1 MTLVSEIGVLEVR
14 LPYQLAAQE
23 DRCAPR
29 IALDIRATL
38 RRAGTHGFN
47 VIVKDLS
54 VAGFCVDAVTSMRAG
69 TICWLTLPGLSG
81 QQAEVMWNNGQQVG
95 CAFASLL
102 HPSVLDRLLG
112 ARR

>member
-1 MTLVSEIGVLEVR
+1 MTLVSDVSV
-14 LPYQLAAQE
+14 PYFAAAQE

-38 RRAGTHGFN
+38 RPSGTHGFT

-69 TICWLTLPGLSG
+69 ALCWLTLPGLSG
-81 QQAEVMWNNGQQVG
+81 QQAEVMWNNGTQVG
-95 CAFASLL
+95 CAFAALL
-102 HPSVLDRLLG
+102 HPSVLDRLLS

>member
-1 MTLVSEIGVLEVR
+1 MTLVSDARV
-14 LPYQLAAQE
+14 PYSTAAQE

-29 IALDIRATL
+29 VALDIRATL
-38 RRAGTHGFN
+38 RPSGTHGFN

-54 VAGFCVDAVTSMRAG
+54 VAGFCVEAVTSMRAG
-69 TICWLTLPGLSG
+69 ALCWLTLPGLSG

-95 CAFASLL
+95 CAFATLL
-102 HPSVLDRLLG
+102 HPSVLDRLLA